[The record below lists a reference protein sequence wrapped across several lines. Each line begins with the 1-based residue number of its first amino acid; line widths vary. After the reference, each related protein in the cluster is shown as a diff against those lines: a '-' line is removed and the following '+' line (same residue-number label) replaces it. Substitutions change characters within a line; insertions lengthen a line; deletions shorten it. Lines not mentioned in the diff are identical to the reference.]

1 MTSAGDEALKQLRTL
16 AQAHALGRHVG
27 SDRLVQAALDA
38 LPAAVDSPSFP
49 LLAGLGRREEHEAR
63 ELFDRVADELGI
75 GFDAPADPTAAKW
88 ALAHWLADQVVDGS
102 PDPASAADLVWVEVA
117 MDLDYPDELGPV
129 VAVAIQ
135 LVDRD
140 ESRGIPLEQLR
151 EEALREFRALAERRG
166 PAPAA

>member
-1 MTSAGDEALKQLRTL
+1 MTGDEALKQLRTL

-27 SDRLVQAALDA
+27 SDRLIQAALDTLLA
-38 LPAAVDSPSFP
+38 DVDSPSLP

-63 ELFDRVADELGI
+63 ELFDRVAEELGI
-75 GFDAPADPTAAKW
+75 GFEAPADPTAAKW
-88 ALAHWLADQVVDGS
+88 ALAYWLADQAVDGS
-102 PDPASAADLVWVEVA
+102 LDPASAADLIWAEVA

-135 LVDRD
+135 LVDWD
-140 ESRGIPLEQLR
+140 ESWGVPLEQLK

-166 PAPAA
+166 PGPDA